1 MLPIEGVLIGRPRL
15 ILYAAAALSLVAGL
29 THLWVMPEH
38 LQEWW
43 GYGTFFLVSGVA
55 QVLYVPLLLRWPDR
69 TILILGVGGN
79 LAIVLLYL
87 LTRTVGV
94 PLFGP
99 HTGEVEGLGFTDLC
113 ATTSELGI
121 VVALG
126 TVLLRNLSSERR
138 RLVLLVVAVT
148 LVSVGHVVHLLLR

>member
-1 MLPIEGVLIGRPRL
+1 
-15 ILYAAAALSLVAGL
+15 
-29 THLWVMPEH
+29 MPEH
-38 LQEWW
+38 FQEWW
-43 GYGTFFLVSGVA
+43 GYGTFFLVAAVA

-79 LAIVLLYL
+79 LAIVLLYV
-87 LTRTVGV
+87 LTRTVGI
-94 PLFGP
+94 PIFGP
-99 HTGEVEGLGFTDLC
+99 HAGEVKGLEFTDLC

-126 TVLLRNLSSERR
+126 TVLLRNVSSERR
-138 RLVLLVVAVT
+138 RLVLLVAAMA